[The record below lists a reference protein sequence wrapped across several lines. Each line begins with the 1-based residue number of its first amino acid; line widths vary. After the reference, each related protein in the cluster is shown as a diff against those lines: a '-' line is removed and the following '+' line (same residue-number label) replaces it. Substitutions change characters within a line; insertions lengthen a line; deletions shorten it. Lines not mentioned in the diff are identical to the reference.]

1 MTDKHADE
9 PRLNDDDK
17 REEQVNDLR
26 AKPIDEKDAQQVKG
40 GRLYDDE
47 SPKE

>member
-1 MTDKHADE
+1 MDDSNIVK
-9 PRLNDDDK
+9 PRDDDDK
-17 REEQVNDLR
+17 REEQVRDLR